1 MIDFLFKAKE
11 IILDN
16 KKNMLFHLLYLSVG
30 FLIAYYSYSTLS
42 ISLFEPILVTLQNV
56 SAAVFTLAG
65 IWIAYSYK
73 EAIGAFT
80 DSKNI
85 SLVKG
90 TENYESIKMLV
101 LTIFASA
108 FVLVWIL
115 IINLSTPIII
125 SNPIFHPYIIE
136 LKVSFITLVFY
147 LTIIQLKA
155 ILNIM
160 INNFNFVFALA
171 SKKTEREVM
180 DDLSK

>member
-1 MIDFLFKAKE
+1 MINFLFKTKE

-16 KKNMLFHLLYLSVG
+16 KQSMLLHLLYLLAG
-30 FLIAYYSYSTLS
+30 FFIAYHSYSTLS
-42 ISLFEPILVTLQNV
+42 LSLFEPALVTLQNV
-56 SAAVFTLAG
+56 SASVFTLAG

-85 SLVKG
+85 SLIKG
-90 TENYESIKMLV
+90 TESYESIKMLV

-115 IINLSTPIII
+115 IINLSKPIII
-125 SNPIFHPYIIE
+125 SNPIFHPYIAE
-136 LKVSFITLVFY
+136 LKVGFITLVFY

-160 INNFNFVFALA
+160 INNFNFVFVLA
-171 SKKTEREVM
+171 SKKAEREVM